1 MATPEA
7 ESAVIERPDNRAS
20 NGRDFTLDEGRPR
33 KAQRRRGSAL
43 LPVFVHRNGKGK
55 SLPGWMC

>member
-7 ESAVIERPDNRAS
+7 GSAVIERPDNRAS
-20 NGRDFTLDEGRPR
+20 NGRDFTLDEARPGD
-33 KAQRRRGSAL
+33 AQRRGGSAL

-55 SLPGWMC
+55 SLPGRMC